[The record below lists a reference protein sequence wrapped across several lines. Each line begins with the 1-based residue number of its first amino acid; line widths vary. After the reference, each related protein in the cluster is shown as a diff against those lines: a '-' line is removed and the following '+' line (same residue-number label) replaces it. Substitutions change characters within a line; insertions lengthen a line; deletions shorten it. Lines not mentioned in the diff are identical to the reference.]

1 MGSRPSRQAKVTAAT
16 VFHFEEAIAASR
28 HHIVAA
34 PPLYDL
40 VPLQALRRA
49 TEGPLYRIRDLIV
62 HPLILFIA
70 IRHHRADLIIVRY
83 FTTKMLLLAA
93 GLLWPFR
100 KKLLFMIQ
108 NNMQVAH
115 VGSRER
121 RYFKALC
128 RLGFQFGFLEA
139 ADGLAELGVEVSE
152 QQFVSLPMPIYPP
165 HGERTA
171 AKRNGPP
178 SIGVIGR
185 ELPEKNTDQLLS
197 LLLAFRESGDL
208 DAEIVLGSNDA
219 KVLETWARR
228 GVRAVPTLDYADY
241 LRAIAEVDVLL
252 IHYDRQHYFY
262 RSSGVIHDAACAGTA
277 VVCPNFPV
285 FRFQVTAPVRVG
297 AVFDSAEEMLPALRE
312 ALEIVNSEPDH
323 FATWAWARRPEEFS
337 RRIDRFIDCRRRA
350 IAA

>member
-16 VFHFEEAIAASR
+16 VFHFEEAIAASKHR
-28 HHIVAA
+28 IVAA

-40 VPLQALRRA
+40 VPLRALRRA

-62 HPLILFIA
+62 HPLILFFA
-70 IRHHRADLIIVRY
+70 IRHHRADLIIIRY

-93 GLLWPFR
+93 PLLWPFR

-121 RYFKALC
+121 WYFRTLC

-139 ADGLAELGVEVSE
+139 ADGLAELGVEVSDR
-152 QQFVSLPMPIYPP
+152 QFVSLPMPIYPP
-165 HGERTA
+165 HGERPA
-171 AKRNGPP
+171 RQHAGPL

-185 ELPEKNTDQLLS
+185 ELPEKNTDRLLS
-197 LLLAFRESGDL
+197 LLLEFRASGDL
-208 DAEIVLGSNDA
+208 EAEIVLGSNDRQ
-219 KVLETWARR
+219 VLETWAGR

-241 LRAIAEVDVLL
+241 LRAMAAVDVLL
-252 IHYDRQHYFY
+252 IHYDRLHYFY

-277 VVCPNFPV
+277 VVCPDFPV
-285 FRFQVTAPVRVG
+285 FRYQVTQPVRVG
-297 AVFDSAEEMLPALRE
+297 AVFDDSRKMLPALQE
-312 ALEIVNSEPDH
+312 ALAIARSEPQN
-323 FATWAWARRPEEFS
+323 FAMWAEARRPEEFS
-337 RRIDRFIDCRRRA
+337 RRIDRFIEARRQP
-350 IAA
+350 AAA